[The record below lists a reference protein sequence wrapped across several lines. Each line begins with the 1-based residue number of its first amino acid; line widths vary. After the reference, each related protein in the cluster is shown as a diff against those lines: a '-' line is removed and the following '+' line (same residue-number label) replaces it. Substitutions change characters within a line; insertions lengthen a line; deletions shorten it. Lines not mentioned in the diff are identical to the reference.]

1 MRYEVTVIIYRVS
14 PDGTNKEF
22 VLRTEETIDKNFS
35 DYLDLFKK
43 VIDKRDFH
51 LGDLLHSYFKMEVIP
66 QSNSSNEDEIDRV
79 IKFYRF
85 KVTDIE
91 NKIAEPYEIQRR
103 YDK

>member
-1 MRYEVTVIIYRVS
+1 MAYDVTVIIYRVS

-22 VLRTEETIDKNFS
+22 VLRVDEKVDQNST
-35 DYLDLFKK
+35 DYLGLFERVINKK
-43 VIDKRDFH
+43 ELH
-51 LGDLLHSYFKMEVIP
+51 LGDLLHSYFKMDVIP
-66 QSNSSNEDEIDRV
+66 QTNVSEEEDNRV